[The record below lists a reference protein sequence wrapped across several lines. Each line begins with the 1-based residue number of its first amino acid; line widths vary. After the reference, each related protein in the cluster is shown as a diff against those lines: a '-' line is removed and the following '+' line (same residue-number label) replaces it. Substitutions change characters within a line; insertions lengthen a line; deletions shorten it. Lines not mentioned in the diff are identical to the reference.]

1 MDQTLLEAAKQIPSL
16 AVLVALVVLFLKHL
30 KEISAG
36 FERAIKDIGND
47 CHAFQK
53 ETSER
58 TSAALTRNTVAL
70 DRNSE
75 ALGYASKN
83 GRQ

>member
-1 MDQTLLEAAKQIPSL
+1 MDPTWLELAKQAPSL
-16 AVLVALVVLFLKHL
+16 VVLVILVVLFLRHL

-47 CHAFQK
+47 CHLFQK

-58 TSAALTRNTVAL
+58 TSAALTRNTIAL

-83 GRQ
+83 GGR